1 MAQQRPGTPQPP
13 PALEAECILVM
24 FSEAFVR
31 SSQEKGG
38 GKKQEKRSGK
48 FQRSKR
54 SAVRQEEPPL
64 PADEITDRRARDTA
78 ANPPARPSRSPT
90 RPPARRSSLLPP
102 PPLTF
107 FRCSSAR
114 YVTFCLTFS
123 VSLASEM
130 RLGGWGWG
138 GSGDV
143 FGF

>member
-1 MAQQRPGTPQPP
+1 MHSRDVQRG
-13 PALEAECILVM
+13 
-24 FSEAFVR
+24 VR
-31 SSQEKGG
+31 AVLSRKGRRE
-38 GKKQEKRSGK
+38 KQEKRSGK
-48 FQRSKR
+48 FQRWKR

-78 ANPPARPSRSPT
+78 ANPPARSSRSPT

-107 FRCSSAR
+107 SRCSSAR

-123 VSLASEM
+123 VLLASEM
-130 RLGGWGWG
+130 RLGGWGRG
-138 GSGDV
+138 GFGVGGGGEGDV